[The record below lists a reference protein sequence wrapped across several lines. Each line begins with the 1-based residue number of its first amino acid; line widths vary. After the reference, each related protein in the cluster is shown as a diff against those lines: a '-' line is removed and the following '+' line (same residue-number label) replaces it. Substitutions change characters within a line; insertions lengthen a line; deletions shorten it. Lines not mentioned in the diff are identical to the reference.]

1 MREMCFFDQK
11 VFQCGDWKWGS
22 RREACPKAPAAG
34 DSCGIKLIMNSQYT
48 SELCSICR
56 NIETKRRRIRRLE
69 ANVKRWSENAQSW
82 KASIEIAKQ
91 DIRSIDAQCRELDMR
106 RASRQK
112 CLAKETYT
120 AVDHQAVDVPFD
132 QGWFAWRRAA
142 G

>member
-1 MREMCFFDQK
+1 MCFFDQK
-11 VFQCGDWKWGS
+11 VFQCGDWKWGL
-22 RREACPKAPAAG
+22 RRQACPKATAAG
-34 DSCGIKLIMNSQYT
+34 DSCSIKLIMNSQYT

-69 ANVKRWSENAQSW
+69 ANVKRWSENAQSL

-91 DIRSIDAQCRELDMR
+91 DIRSIDAQCRELDMK

-112 CLAKETYT
+112 CVAKERYT
-120 AVDHQAVDVPFD
+120 AVDVPFD